1 MSKLIQHTGGIMQT
15 VLGEQPCPILGKN
28 PASHATISKRG
39 GGSNYRI
46 GLGSVGKS
54 GMAANFSV
62 NFIGAGFC
70 DG

>member
-1 MSKLIQHTGGIMQT
+1 MQT

-28 PASHATISKRG
+28 SVPPSTKSKRRVCRG
-39 GGSNYRI
+39 GGDFFSYHFGRVVKT
-46 GLGSVGKS
+46 GRAG
-54 GMAANFSV
+54 NFSV